1 MAVKSVTELLS
12 QIQARFGDDTTDEAL
27 AFIEDVSDTV
37 NDLQSRANGETNWEQ
52 KYKENDAAWRQ
63 KYRDRFFSKDD
74 GPSSTEIDEDESEDT
89 YKPKTFNDLFKED

>member
-12 QIQARFGDDTTDEAL
+12 QIQQRFGDDTTDETL

-52 KYKENDAAWRQ
+52 KYHENDAAWRQ
-63 KYRDRFFSKDD
+63 RYRDRFFNKNDD
-74 GPSSTEIDEDESEDT
+74 QSVTEIDEDDGEDT

>member
-12 QIQARFGDDTTDEAL
+12 QIQQRFGDDTTDETL

-63 KYRDRFFSKDD
+63 RYRDRFFNKTDD
-74 GPSSTEIDEDESEDT
+74 QNVTEIDEDDGEDT

>member
-12 QIQARFGDDTTDEAL
+12 QMQQHFGEDTSDETI

-63 KYRDRFFSKDD
+63 KYRDRFFSKEDVKSDIALDEDD
-74 GPSSTEIDEDESEDT
+74 GEDE
-89 YKPKTFNDLFKED
+89 YKPKTFQDLFKED

>member
-1 MAVKSVTELLS
+1 MAVKSATELLS
-12 QIQARFGDDTTDEAL
+12 QIQARFGDDTTDETL

-52 KYKENDAAWRQ
+52 KYRENDAAWRQ
-63 KYRDRFFSKDD
+63 RYRDRFFNKNDD
-74 GPSSTEIDEDESEDT
+74 QIDTEIDEDDGEDT